1 VKILLTGGRGLLGTP
16 LAACLRAGGG
26 DVRVTDMPE
35 VEVTSPVDV
44 DAVLGEVRPDVVVHL
59 AAWTDVDGCERD
71 PERAAA
77 VNGHG
82 TRIVAEA
89 CAAAGARLLYV
100 STDYVFDGRGQGA
113 YTEDVA
119 TAPLSAYGESK
130 LAGEREAERSGALGW
145 ITRCQ
150 SIYGRGK
157 KSFADAILARARAGE
172 PLRVVTDQVVCPTY
186 AADLA
191 AALAA
196 VVFRAP
202 DGLYLVANSGA
213 CTWYEFARAV
223 LDESGFEETP
233 IAEIT
238 AAELGRDAPRPSNS
252 RFDCARLTAATG
264 HVMRP
269 WRDALRDYL
278 AAGANEAVE
287 DVRPV
292 DGGNG

>member
-1 VKILLTGGRGLLGTP
+1 VKVLLTGGRGLLGAP
-16 LAACLRAGGG
+16 LAACLRAGGA
-26 DVRVTDMPE
+26 DVRVTDVPE
-35 VEVTSPVDV
+35 VDVTSPE
-44 DAVLGEVRPDVVVHL
+44 AVGAALGDYRPEVVVHL
-59 AAWTDVDGCERD
+59 AAWTDVDGCERE
-71 PERAAA
+71 PERAGI
-77 VNGHG
+77 VNGDG

-89 CAAAGARLLYV
+89 CLAVGARLLYV
-100 STDYVFDGRGQGA
+100 STDYVFDGTSTAA

-119 TAPLSAYGESK
+119 TAPLSVYGESK
-130 LAGEREAERSGALGW
+130 LAGERHVRDCGVPGW
-145 ITRCQ
+145 IARCQ

-157 KSFADAILARARAGE
+157 KSFADAILARARAGD

-196 VVFRAP
+196 IVLEAE

-223 LDESGFEETP
+223 LDESGFTETP
-233 IAEIT
+233 IEKIT

-252 RFDCARLTAATG
+252 RFDCSRLHAATG

-269 WRDALRDYL
+269 WREALRVYL
-278 AAGANEAVE
+278 ATGAPSAR
-287 DVRPV
+287 DTGR
-292 DGGNG
+292 DGGEG